1 MYGIRSL
8 QNGGPPIPR
17 PRPEERARESLA
29 DYKQTP
35 IQQRFLS
42 PQDAETQ
49 TLIDSLLAEQQRGPE
64 ETELDMII
72 KQQNEK
78 FSDPLAVLG
87 YQSGNIYGMPTELPG
102 VVDPLGMTE
111 LKPEI
116 LRKLIEENPSL
127 SPKQFIPPSNELS
140 AYAEIGY
147 KVNRDRT
154 TGEKWLTKSSG
165 ITPDGLNTILHE
177 LRHIALQ
184 NPGMKALLDEN
195 KIKEE
200 PFVRVLDYLRAT
212 EIGDEL
218 KAERVEEFLTSE
230 YGVTPRT
237 FYTRHKS
244 VFDAV
249 EQAANQ
255 SLDYMKHLR
264 EQSEDNSGE

>member
-49 TLIDSLLAEQQRGPE
+49 TLIDSLLAEQQRGAE

-72 KQQNEK
+72 EQANEK

-87 YQSGNIYGMPTELPG
+87 YQSGNIYGMPTEFPG
-102 VVDPLGMTE
+102 VVNPRGLTE
-111 LKPEI
+111 LKPGI
-116 LRKLIEENPSL
+116 LRKFIEENPSL

-184 NPGMKALLDEN
+184 NPE
-195 KIKEE
+195 
-200 PFVRVLDYLRAT
+200 
-212 EIGDEL
+212 
-218 KAERVEEFLTSE
+218 
-230 YGVTPRT
+230 
-237 FYTRHKS
+237 
-244 VFDAV
+244 
-249 EQAANQ
+249 
-255 SLDYMKHLR
+255 
-264 EQSEDNSGE
+264 

>member
-49 TLIDSLLAEQQRGPE
+49 TLIDSLLAEQQRGAE

-72 KQQNEK
+72 EQENEK
-78 FSDPLAVLG
+78 FPDPLAVLG

-111 LKPEI
+111 LKPDI

-154 TGEKWLTKSSG
+154 TGETRCVKPPEGGARLFFR
-165 ITPDGLNTILHE
+165 PDPTGPRGPRDPRPPAPQPVSLVDFGSQGLGFTTE
-177 LRHIALQ
+177 A
-184 NPGMKALLDEN
+184 PLD
-195 KIKEE
+195 
-200 PFVRVLDYLRAT
+200 
-212 EIGDEL
+212 
-218 KAERVEEFLTSE
+218 
-230 YGVTPRT
+230 
-237 FYTRHKS
+237 
-244 VFDAV
+244 
-249 EQAANQ
+249 
-255 SLDYMKHLR
+255 
-264 EQSEDNSGE
+264 

>member
-8 QNGGPPIPR
+8 AGGGPPIPQ
-17 PRPEERARESLA
+17 PRPEERARESLV

-35 IQQRFLS
+35 KEQRFFS
-42 PQDAETQ
+42 RQDAETQ
-49 TLIDSLLAEQQRGPE
+49 ALIDSLLAEQQRGPE

-72 KQQNEK
+72 KQENK
-78 FSDPLAVLG
+78 KSPDPLALLG
-87 YQSGNIYGMPTELPG
+87 YRTGDIYGRPTEFPG
-102 VVDPLGMTE
+102 VSNPVGMAETKPGE
-111 LKPEI
+111 LRRLLPEI
-116 LRKLIEENPSL
+116 APSL
-127 SPKQFIPPSNELS
+127 FPKQFIPPSNDLS

-147 KVNRDRT
+147 GFDKDGWVTKV
-154 TGEKWLTKSSG
+154 SG

-177 LRHIALQ
+177 LRHLALQ

-212 EIGDEL
+212 EIGDER
-218 KAERVEEFLTSE
+218 KAERVEKFLTSE

-249 EQAANQ
+249 KQAANQ
-255 SLDYMKHLR
+255 SLDYMKHLS

>member
-8 QNGGPPIPR
+8 AGGGPPIPQ
-17 PRPEERARESLA
+17 PRPEERARESLV

-35 IQQRFLS
+35 KEQRFFS
-42 PQDAETQ
+42 RQDAETQ
-49 TLIDSLLAEQQRGPE
+49 ALIDSLLAEQQRGPE

-72 KQQNEK
+72 KQENK
-78 FSDPLAVLG
+78 KSPDPLALLG
-87 YQSGNIYGMPTELPG
+87 YRTGDIYGRPTEFPG
-102 VVDPLGMTE
+102 VSNPVGMAETKPGE
-111 LKPEI
+111 LRRLLPEI
-116 LRKLIEENPSL
+116 APSL
-127 SPKQFIPPSNELS
+127 FPKQFIPPSNDLS

-147 KVNRDRT
+147 GFDKDGWVTKV
-154 TGEKWLTKSSG
+154 SG

-177 LRHIALQ
+177 LRHLALQ

-200 PFVRVLDYLRAT
+200 PFVRVLDYLRAE
-212 EIGDEL
+212 EIGNETEA
-218 KAERVEEFLTSE
+218 KRTNNYFVSA
-230 YGVTPRT
+230 YGETPAR
-237 FYTRHKS
+237 FYRRHKP

-264 EQSEDNSGE
+264 EQSEGNSGK

>member
-87 YQSGNIYGMPTELPG
+87 YQSGNIYGRPTEFPG
-102 VVDPLGMTE
+102 VVNPVGAAEIEQGDLRR
-111 LKPEI
+111 LPEI
-116 LRKLIEENPSL
+116 VPRLF
-127 SPKQFIPPSNELS
+127 PKQFIPPSNELS

-147 KVNRDRT
+147 TIDKDGRV
-154 TGEKWLTKSSG
+154 TKSSG

-184 NPGMKALLDEN
+184 NPAMKALLDEN
-195 KIKEE
+195 GIKKEE

-212 EIGDEL
+212 EIGDER
-218 KAERVEEFLTSE
+218 KAERVEEFFTSK

-237 FYTRHKS
+237 FYKRHKS

>member
-49 TLIDSLLAEQQRGPE
+49 TLIDSLLAEQQRGAE

-72 KQQNEK
+72 EQANEK

-87 YQSGNIYGMPTELPG
+87 YQSGNIYGRPTEFPG
-102 VVDPLGMTE
+102 VVNPVGAAEIEQGDLRR
-111 LKPEI
+111 LPEI
-116 LRKLIEENPSL
+116 VPRLF
-127 SPKQFIPPSNELS
+127 PKQFIPPSNELS
-140 AYAEIGY
+140 AYTEIGY
-147 KVNRDRT
+147 TIDKDGRV
-154 TGEKWLTKSSG
+154 TKSSG

-195 KIKEE
+195 KIEEE

-212 EIGDEL
+212 EIGDER
-218 KAERVEEFLTSE
+218 KAERVEEFFTSK

-237 FYTRHKS
+237 FYKRNKS

>member
-72 KQQNEK
+72 EQENEK
-78 FSDPLAVLG
+78 FPDPLAVLG
-87 YQSGNIYGMPTELPG
+87 YQSGNIYGRPTEFPG
-102 VVDPLGMTE
+102 VVDPVGMAE
-111 LKPEI
+111 IEQGDLRRLPEI
-116 LRKLIEENPSL
+116 APRLF
-127 SPKQFIPPSNELS
+127 PKQFIPPSNELS
-140 AYAEIGY
+140 AYTEIGY
-147 KVNRDRT
+147 TIDKDGRV
-154 TGEKWLTKSSG
+154 TKASG
-165 ITPDGLNTILHE
+165 MTPDGLNTILHE

-184 NPGMKALLDEN
+184 NPGMKALLDKN

-200 PFVRVLDYLRAT
+200 PFVRVLDYLRAKK
-212 EIGDEL
+212 IGDER
-218 KAERVEEFLTSE
+218 KAERAEEFLTSK

-237 FYTRHKS
+237 FYKRHKS